1 VFSSGFRKLLWKGCL
16 ILKGVVIHRWRATLF
31 SFSVNSGPHGK
42 IQSGRAFVIIYT
54 TINNGNCTPH
64 CVPVFCEAA
73 RDYFII
79 SLLQNMGDE
88 EWRFR
93 EVRYLVHSNSD
104 CSPCSVT
111 LLTQKPRSDGLSS
124 AKSNVFRR
132 YWEKRHLCSHGT
144 TSPLQSHKL
153 LGK

>member
-1 VFSSGFRKLLWKGCL
+1 MFSSGFRKLLWKGCL

-64 CVPVFCEAA
+64 CVPVLCETA

-79 SLLQNMGDE
+79 SLLQNIGDE

-93 EVRYLVHSNSD
+93 EVRYLVHSNT
-104 CSPCSVT
+104 VT
-111 LLTQKPRSDGLSS
+111 ALPAQSH
-124 AKSNVFRR
+124 
-132 YWEKRHLCSHGT
+132 YWLRSHGLMGWVARKAMCLGDIGRKGT
-144 TSPLQSHKL
+144 CALMGQHHHFNLTSC
-153 LGK
+153 